1 MKIYLSSTYR
11 DLEAHRIAVAAVL
24 RRMGHQPIGMEDY
37 VAEGARPLHRCLA
50 DVAASDAYVG
60 ILAWRYGHVPVDLG
74 AAPPAPPAPSGP
86 SAPMP
91 PLPPLTQLGQTSIT
105 EFEYR
110 QAAATPGK
118 PVLVF
123 LLDPEAEWPSTRFDA
138 VSGDGDVG
146 RQIAR
151 LRQQVAQQHV
161 VGHFR
166 TPQDLAGQV
175 SAAIHRVEIDRQLNL
190 DSLTVEARMNQPW
203 VRNGPVVDSTVMEI
217 KNIFTAPQTAQ
228 ALQVDIGDGRDW
240 WASRL
245 FFLASLAADLTAIEV
260 IVFVDHE
267 QRLVGVVHPR
277 VVKERLA
284 AAYPALDEFEQ
295 QLAAGAPVA
304 DLAGEVDRRAAA
316 WGGHMAARLGG
327 EDRAPVFVT
336 RAELERWLQPYL
348 VTRAV
353 ETGPG
358 EPAALRMQRLLDW
371 PLRFVPLT
379 EDGRFVRV
387 VDRQGLA
394 EQIARMF
401 VREQVSRAL
410 STTR

>member
-11 DLEAHRIAVAAVL
+11 DLEAHRTAVAAVL

-37 VAEGARPLHRCLA
+37 VAEGARPLDRCLA

-60 ILAWRYGHVPVDLG
+60 ILAWRYGHVPLDLG
-74 AAPPAPPAPSGP
+74 AAPPAASTP
-86 SAPMP
+86 SAPVP

-110 QAAATPGK
+110 QAAATLGK

-123 LLDPEAEWPSTRFDA
+123 LLDPEADWPSTRFDA
-138 VSGDGDVG
+138 VSGDGGEG

-175 SAAIHRVEIDRQLNL
+175 SAAIH
-190 DSLTVEARMNQPW
+190 
-203 VRNGPVVDSTVMEI
+203 
-217 KNIFTAPQTAQ
+217 
-228 ALQVDIGDGRDW
+228 
-240 WASRL
+240 
-245 FFLASLAADLTAIEV
+245 
-260 IVFVDHE
+260 
-267 QRLVGVVHPR
+267 
-277 VVKERLA
+277 
-284 AAYPALDEFEQ
+284 
-295 QLAAGAPVA
+295 
-304 DLAGEVDRRAAA
+304 
-316 WGGHMAARLGG
+316 
-327 EDRAPVFVT
+327 